1 MNHTPLRI
9 VLLLSFLAFGMLADA
24 SNYLQ
29 EHPEPKLLVISM
41 DIPQTELVGKSDER
55 LYRIGKAPYVKVLI
69 SNNSDQPIKVR
80 VVDPYYQNRPRLFK
94 NGVLVPYRPNIA
106 ELVRKKDADPEF
118 VRFGRFLSLSAYSS
132 IDLPE
137 VDLNDWYSP
146 LEPGSYRLV
155 NRYRLDINGPWTA
168 DSAPLL
174 FEVVDKH

>member
-29 EHPEPKLLVISM
+29 EYPESKLLLISM
-41 DIPQTELVGKSDER
+41 DIPQKELLGKPDER
-55 LYRIGKAPYVKVLI
+55 PYRVAKAPYVKVLI
-69 SNNSDQPIKVR
+69 SNNSDQPVKVR

-106 ELVRKKDADPEF
+106 ELTKKKDADPQF
-118 VRFGRFLSLSAYSS
+118 VRFGRFLSVSAYSS

-137 VDLNDWYSP
+137 VDLNDWYGT
-146 LEPGSYRLV
+146 LEPGSYRLL

-174 FEVVDKH
+174 FQVVVQ